1 MKSNAEHS
9 AIIILPS
16 FDEYSCFGSMKEN
29 SFSVR
34 LPTVECKQ
42 NIYKLVPHASLQIC
56 NEYPKPATTINP
68 D

>member
-29 SFSVR
+29 SFSVL
-34 LPTVECKQ
+34 LPTVECK
-42 NIYKLVPHASLQIC
+42 
-56 NEYPKPATTINP
+56 
-68 D
+68 